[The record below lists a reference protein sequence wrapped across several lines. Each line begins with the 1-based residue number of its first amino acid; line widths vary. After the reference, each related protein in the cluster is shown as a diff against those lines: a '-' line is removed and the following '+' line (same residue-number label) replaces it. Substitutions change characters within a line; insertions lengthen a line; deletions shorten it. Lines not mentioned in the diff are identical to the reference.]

1 MAAPKLDESTD
12 LGIEKAPRSKWLLV
26 AIVVAALL
34 VVGGGGAAAW
44 YFLYKGGD
52 EAAAAESGGDAKATK
67 AKKGK
72 EAGGKAAAEAEKPDP
87 IYHPLDPA
95 FVANLPPG
103 GKAKMLQVAVRV
115 ETHDPSLVAFLQ
127 KNDPMVRHHLLTLF
141 GGQDAAELM
150 TRAGRERLQAEV
162 QKTLNTLAKERG
174 GEGKVTA
181 VYFTQFVM
189 Q

>member
-26 AIVVAALL
+26 AIVVAVLM

-44 YFLYKGGD
+44 FFLFSGSD
-52 EAAAAESGGDAKATK
+52 EVAEAEGKTDAKAAK
-67 AKKGK
+67 PKKGK
-72 EAGGKAAAEAEKPDP
+72 EAAGKAEAEKPDP

-115 ETHDPSLVAFLQ
+115 ETYDPPMVAFLQ

-141 GGQDAAELM
+141 GSQDAAELM

-162 QKTLNTLAKERG
+162 QTTLGALAKERG
-174 GEGKVTA
+174 GEGKITA

>member
-1 MAAPKLDESTD
+1 MAAPKLDETTD

-26 AIVVAALL
+26 AIVAAVLL
-34 VVGGGGAAAW
+34 VVGGGGAGAW
-44 YFLYKGGD
+44 YFLLRGG
-52 EAAAAESGGDAKATK
+52 EEVAAADGPADTKAAK

-72 EAGGKAAAEAEKPDP
+72 EAGGKAETEKPDP

-115 ETHDPSLVAFLQ
+115 ETYDPPMVAFLQ

-141 GGQDAAELM
+141 GSQDAAELM

-162 QKTLNTLAKERG
+162 QKTLATLAKERG
-174 GEGKVTA
+174 GEGKITA

>member
-1 MAAPKLDESTD
+1 MAAPKLDENTD
-12 LGIEKAPRSKWLLV
+12 LGIEKQPRSKWLLL
-26 AIVVAALL
+26 AILGAAL

-44 YFLYKGGD
+44 YFFLSGGD
-52 EAAAAESGGDAKATK
+52 EVAAAEDGADTRGPRSRK
-67 AKKGK
+67 AK
-72 EAGGKAAAEAEKPDP
+72 EAAGEAEAEKPDP

-115 ETHDPSLVAFLQ
+115 ETYDPAMVAFLQ

-150 TRAGRERLQAEV
+150 TRAGRERLQGEV
-162 QKTLNTLAKERG
+162 LKTLGTLAKERG
-174 GEGKVTA
+174 GEGKITA
-181 VYFTQFVM
+181 VYFTQLVM